1 MDHNDLKD
9 FLEALKDTDIEE
21 LKIDTPETQIFLRRG
36 DVTPVK
42 APRGV
47 SEEAA
52 SAEAAEEAR
61 AKKFVPIKSTMVG
74 TYFHA
79 DSSDRPPFVIE
90 GNHVVPGQKV
100 GIIEAMKIMKEM
112 DSNVKGRI
120 VKVLVENGQPVE
132 YGQELFLVDTETE
145 NGSK

>member
-1 MDHNDLKD
+1 MDHNDLKS
-9 FLEALKDTDIEE
+9 FLETLKDTDIEE

-36 DVTPVK
+36 DV
-42 APRGV
+42 AP
-47 SEEAA
+47 
-52 SAEAAEEAR
+52 AEAPKSGPAAAAEIPAAAK

-112 DSNVKGRI
+112 DSNVTGRI

-132 YGQELFLVDTETE
+132 YGQDLFLVDTETE
-145 NGSK
+145 NGSN

>member
-1 MDHNDLKD
+1 MDHNELKS
-9 FLEALKDTDIEE
+9 FLETLKDTDIEE

-36 DVTPVK
+36 DIPPAAVPK
-42 APRGV
+42 SAPANEAMAG
-47 SEEAA
+47 EEAK
-52 SAEAAEEAR
+52 

-112 DSNVKGRI
+112 DSNIKGRI

-132 YGQELFLVDTETE
+132 YGQDLFLVDTETE

>member
-9 FLEALKDTDIEE
+9 FLETLKNTDIEE
-21 LKIDTPETQIFLRRG
+21 LKINTPETQIFLRRS
-36 DVTPVK
+36 DVPSVA
-42 APRGV
+42 APKGV
-47 SEEAA
+47 TDAA
-52 SAEAAEEAR
+52 TTAEEVKV
-61 AKKFVPIKSTMVG
+61 KKFVPIKSTMVG

-79 DSSDRPPFVIE
+79 DSADRPPFVIE

-112 DSNVKGRI
+112 DSNIKGRI

-132 YGQELFLVDTETE
+132 YGQELFLVDTEYE

>member
-1 MDHNDLKD
+1 MEHNDLKD
-9 FLEALKDTDIEE
+9 FIETLKDTDIEE
-21 LKIDTPETQIFLRRG
+21 LKIETPETHIFLRRT
-36 DVTPVK
+36 DVPVI
-42 APRGV
+42 APP
-47 SEEAA
+47 EAA
-52 SAEAAEEAR
+52 AVMAPPEPP
-61 AKKFVPIKSTMVG
+61 AKKFIPIKSTMVG

-79 DSSDRPPFVIE
+79 DSADRPPFVIE

-112 DSNVKGRI
+112 DSNIKGRI

-132 YGQELFLVDTETE
+132 YGQDLFLVDTETE